1 MNHRTD
7 TARSRAAVLR
17 LLTRPIG
24 MLAALAAALVATLAG
39 TAALSPAY
47 AGTVNGC
54 PAGDVCVYPG
64 ASWNGGVP
72 QLEWSAYGAH
82 DLSNM
87 YGSHRV
93 FNNQTGGAVA
103 ATCTQYGGGGCT
115 WHGVGWY
122 ADVDLTPVNS
132 IGLMPGN
139 QYTVFR
145 YLQSAGYSKIAA
157 AGVVGNLAQESGNEL
172 NPYATDGTGHGI
184 AQWSAGGRWD
194 TSSSDNMVWYAGTLG
209 QSAYAISAEEQFIN
223 YELGHFSRYGKAQLT
238 SATTVNGATVAFQ
251 TYYEICGSC
260 QTSTRE
266 SYAAT
271 AYRMFG

>member
-1 MNHRTD
+1 MNRT
-7 TARSRAAVLR
+7 TQHF
-17 LLTRPIG
+17 RPLAK
-24 MLAALAAALVATLAG
+24 LAALALALIGAFTVTSAVA
-39 TAALSPAY
+39 PAY

-64 ASWNGGVP
+64 ASWNNGVP
-72 QLEWSAYGAH
+72 QLAWSAYGAH

-115 WHGVGWY
+115 WHGAGWY

-132 IGLMPGN
+132 IALEPGN

-145 YLQSAGYSKIAA
+145 YMQSAGYSKIAA
-157 AGVVGNLAQESGNEL
+157 AGVVGNLVQESGAEL
-172 NPYATDGTGHGI
+172 NPYASDGVGHGI

-194 TSSSDNMVWYAGTLG
+194 TNGSDNMVWYAGTLG
-209 QSAYAISAEEQFIN
+209 QSAYAISAEERFIT
-223 YELGHFSRYGKAQLT
+223 YELNYNPSYFGKSALANAT
-238 SATTVNGATVAFQ
+238 SVNNATIAFQ
-251 TYYEICGSC
+251 TYYERCGNC
-260 QTSTRE
+260 QTATRE